1 MKKYIVSVAV
11 IFCSLFFAACNT
23 ATPEN
28 YFDRAVLNSNM
39 LSGFAGEGQLRQM
52 ESPSAKMDEKGQ
64 AVPGKRLKELNQKI
78 QFVEEEYK
86 KVKSL
91 KETED
96 ARDILQSS
104 IALYNLVIPVYKTEY
119 TQLATAFDNGVAKE
133 QLQQQ
138 AKAINEKYFAQYQ
151 SLYNKLI
158 AAGKLYAAK
167 HNIKVNW
174 AEN

>member
-1 MKKYIVSVAV
+1 MKKYTVAA
-11 IFCSLFFAACNT
+11 LFFSCLLFTACNT
-23 ATPEN
+23 ATPEK
-28 YFDRAVLNSNM
+28 YFDIAVLNSNM
-39 LSGFAGEGQLRQM
+39 LNGFASEGQLRQM

-64 AVPGKRLKELNQKI
+64 AVASKRLEELNQKI

-86 KVKSL
+86 KVKDL

-96 ARDILQSS
+96 AKDILQSS
-104 IALYNLVIPVYKTEY
+104 VALYDLVIPVYKTEY
-119 TQLATAFDNGVAKE
+119 TQLATAYDNGVAKE

-158 AAGKLYAAK
+158 AAGKLYATK

-174 AEN
+174 AVD